1 MIKKIII
8 LGSTGS
14 VGKSTL
20 NIIRNNKKKF
30 KIILLSTNKN
40 VNELVKQAKEF
51 KVKNIIIFNKKKY
64 DENKLRLLKQ
74 NKIKVYNNLKS
85 FYQKKKIKKDFIIS
99 AISGLNGL
107 EPTLTS
113 IKYTKRIAIANKESL
128 ICAWNL
134 IQKKLKFHKTEFF
147 SIYGQVH
154 VPAIM
159 GSKLWWN
166 WLFDLFR
173 FLFE

>member
-85 FYQKKKIKKDFIIS
+85 FYQKKKNQS
-99 AISGLNGL
+99 
-107 EPTLTS
+107 
-113 IKYTKRIAIANKESL
+113 
-128 ICAWNL
+128 
-134 IQKKLKFHKTEFF
+134 
-147 SIYGQVH
+147 
-154 VPAIM
+154 
-159 GSKLWWN
+159 
-166 WLFDLFR
+166 
-173 FLFE
+173 